1 MSLSALFIEPV
12 LKSGEERIKAL
23 NTWRPFDLNI
33 PLYFWITYFQQI
45 VSHST
50 TPCIHMSV
58 ECLISGFMQ
67 QACAQIKILQHR
79 LKLMPDLVA
88 KSKSQKK
95 YVCIDMEHLL
105 FSENVRH
112 HIHIKE

>member
-1 MSLSALFIEPV
+1 MSFSALLIEPV
-12 LKSGEERIKAL
+12 LKSGDRRIKAL
-23 NTWRPFDLNI
+23 KTWRPFDLNV

-50 TPCIHMSV
+50 TPCVHMSV

-79 LKLMPDLVA
+79 LKIMPELVV
-88 KSKSQKK
+88 KSRQK